1 MTHLRF
7 SHRHSQSGL
16 SLVELMVALLVGM
29 ILLGGLIQVY
39 LSNKQ
44 SYNAQEQLA
53 RMQEG
58 GRFAMELIT
67 RDLRRSGYWGGNV
80 DLRLFGGSPGVV
92 EPPSPPVHACDPA
105 ATAWGRMIGWRVSG
119 LNNSNAGYTC
129 ATGYQANTDILTVRY
144 AGPEIVD
151 FASIPA
157 DDGLYFLSE
166 LQTFLGRV
174 ITGALKD
181 DNLAELPTPTPPA
194 HLAPVA
200 RPLRSHG
207 YYVGASGRTCP
218 GGQAIPALR
227 RVRLDP
233 TTGLPTVTEEI
244 ASGVEQLQVRYL
256 LNEAYVDAT
265 AVDAAPNGW
274 RDVSA
279 VRVWLLVR
287 AECPE
292 PDLVNDAN
300 YVMGDIATWPA
311 APDNYRRQLYVSTV
325 MLRNNVVR

>member
-1 MTHLRF
+1 MKNRIGTSRP
-7 SHRHSQSGL
+7 RKSQSGL
-16 SLVELMVALLVGM
+16 SLVELMVALLVGL

-58 GRFAMELIT
+58 GRFAMELMT

-80 DLRLFGGSPGVV
+80 DVTANTGVPGPVA
-92 EPPSPPVHACDPA
+92 PVHNCD
-105 ATAWGRMIGWRVSG
+105 TDNTWGRMIGWRVSG

-129 ATGYQANTDILTVRY
+129 AIGYQPNTDILAVRY
-144 AGPEIVD
+144 AGPETVD
-151 FASIPA
+151 FATLPA
-157 DDGLYFLSE
+157 DGGLYIRSTMFI
-166 LQTFLGRV
+166 GRLM
-174 ITGALKD
+174 TGALKD
-181 DNLAELPTPTPPA
+181 DPGNDPPPDPTFVPA
-194 HLAPVA
+194 HLAAVV
-200 RPLRSHG
+200 RPLVAHA
-207 YYVGASGRTCP
+207 YYIGASGRTCP

-227 RVRLDP
+227 RVRLDRA
-233 TTGLPTVTEEI
+233 TGLPVTEEI

-256 LNEAYVDAT
+256 VGGEYLDAS
-265 AVDAAPNGW
+265 AIADW

-279 VRVWLLVR
+279 VRIWLLVR
-287 AECPE
+287 SECPE
-292 PDLVNDAN
+292 PDLVNAAN
-300 YVMGDIATWPA
+300 YAMGDVPTWPA

>member
-7 SHRHSQSGL
+7 SPRHSQSGL

-80 DLRLFGGSPGVV
+80 DVTANTGLPGPA
-92 EPPSPPVHACDPA
+92 PPAHACDA
-105 ATAWGRMIGWRVSG
+105 ADNAWGRMIGWRVSG
-119 LNNSNAGYTC
+119 LNNTNAGYPC
-129 ATGYQANTDILTVRY
+129 ADGYQANTDILTVRY
-144 AGPEIVD
+144 AGPEGVD
-151 FASIPA
+151 FATIPA
-157 DDGLYFLSE
+157 DGGLYLRSTIFV
-166 LQTFLGRV
+166 GRLM
-174 ITGALKD
+174 TGALKD
-181 DNLAELPTPTPPA
+181 EAANEPPPDPTFVPA
-194 HLAPVA
+194 HLAAVP
-200 RPLRSHG
+200 RSLRSHG

-256 LNEAYVDAT
+256 LNDAYVDAT